1 MRLPF
6 ALFLPLGLLFG
17 RELFSTSRR
26 IDLFF
31 CLEEYSRITLELD
44 STDTEDGSKNEK
56 EGLTLKKIGEK
67 PSWTLKCD
75 KAEKTSVF
83 LNKVTAVWYD
93 KDEHDQKKKKKN
105 FKALSDNDA
114 TVIAGEKKDEPL
126 HVVYAVQDLSFEF
139 VAGTCYGIIG
149 SVGSG
154 KSSLLLTILSES
166 RMTRGNLSVNGS
178 FAYCAQE
185 PWIFTGSIQDNIVFG
200 SEFNKE
206 RYENAL
212 ELCLLTPD
220 LRQFAN
226 GDMTIVGDNGST
238 LSGGQRARVALARA
252 VYADADI
259 YLLDDPLSAVDAHV
273 GKKLYEK

>member
-1 MRLPF
+1 M
-6 ALFLPLGLLFG
+6 
-17 RELFSTSRR
+17 
-26 IDLFF
+26 
-31 CLEEYSRITLELD
+31 ELD

-273 GKKLYEK
+273 GKKLYEKWVFFSV